1 MILSAK
7 NLSKSF
13 MNNEGKF
20 YVFRNL
26 TIEIDKS
33 DLITIMGPS
42 GSGKSTL
49 LNILGTLDTYD
60 EGLIKLNGEDINN
73 LSKDDISK
81 IRNKQ
86 IGFVFQFHH
95 LIPEF
100 NAIENIMIP
109 QQIYG
114 NKVNS
119 SDAAELLDYMGL
131 SKRMSHYPSQLSG
144 GEKSRIAIARAL
156 INKPTVVLADEPTG
170 NLDIEN
176 AEKLIQLFK
185 KINNDFDQSFVIA
198 THDPKV
204 ALIGNKKYYLNK
216 GILSNSDPV

>member
-26 TIEIDKS
+26 SIEIDKS

-60 EGLIKLNGEDINN
+60 EGLIKLNGEDIND
-73 LSKDDISK
+73 LSKDHISK

-119 SDAAELLDYMGL
+119 SDAAELLGYMGL

>member
-26 TIEIDKS
+26 SIEIDKS

-60 EGLIKLNGEDINN
+60 EGLIKLNGEDIND
-73 LSKDDISK
+73 LSKDHISK

>member
-1 MILSAK
+1 MILSAM

-60 EGLIKLNGEDINN
+60 EGLIKLNGEDIND
-73 LSKDDISK
+73 LSKDHISK

-156 INKPTVVLADEPTG
+156 INKHTVVLADEPTG

>member
-26 TIEIDKS
+26 SIEIDKS

-60 EGLIKLNGEDINN
+60 EGLIKLNGEDIND

-156 INKPTVVLADEPTG
+156 INKPNVVLADEPTG

>member
-26 TIEIDKS
+26 SIEIDKS

>member
-60 EGLIKLNGEDINN
+60 EGLIKLNGEDIND

>member
-20 YVFRNL
+20 YVFKNL

-60 EGLIKLNGEDINN
+60 EGLIKLNNEDIND

-185 KINNDFDQSFVIA
+185 KINNDFEQSFVIA

>member
-20 YVFRNL
+20 YVFKNL

>member
-20 YVFRNL
+20 YVFKNL

-60 EGLIKLNGEDINN
+60 EGLIKLNGEDIND
-73 LSKDDISK
+73 LSKDHISK

>member
-26 TIEIDKS
+26 SIEIDKS

-60 EGLIKLNGEDINN
+60 EGLIKLNGEDIND
-73 LSKDDISK
+73 LSKDHISK

-119 SDAAELLDYMGL
+119 SDAVELLDYMGL

>member
-13 MNNEGKF
+13 LNTEGKF

-26 TIEIDKS
+26 SIEIDKS

-49 LNILGTLDTYD
+49 LNILGTLDNYD
-60 EGLIKLNGEDINN
+60 QGLIKLNGKDIND
-73 LSKDDISK
+73 LSKNHISR
-81 IRNKQ
+81 IRNKY

-114 NKVNS
+114 NNVNS
-119 SDAAELLDYMGL
+119 SYATELLDYMGL

-144 GEKSRIAIARAL
+144 GEKSRVAVARAL

-185 KINNDFDQSFVIA
+185 KINNDFGQSFVIA

-204 ALIGNKKYYLNK
+204 ALIGNKQYYLNK

>member
-26 TIEIDKS
+26 SIEIDKS

-60 EGLIKLNGEDINN
+60 EGLIKLNGEDIND

-170 NLDIEN
+170 NLDIKN
-176 AEKLIQLFK
+176 AEKLIHLFK

>member
-26 TIEIDKS
+26 SIEIDKS

-60 EGLIKLNGEDINN
+60 EGLIKLNGEDIND
-73 LSKDDISK
+73 LSKDHISK

-156 INKPTVVLADEPTG
+156 INKPTIVLADEPTG

>member
-20 YVFRNL
+20 YVFKNL

-60 EGLIKLNGEDINN
+60 EGLIKLNGEDIND

>member
-26 TIEIDKS
+26 SIEIDKS

-60 EGLIKLNGEDINN
+60 EGLIKLNGEDIND
-73 LSKDDISK
+73 LSKDHISK

-156 INKPTVVLADEPTG
+156 INKPNVVLADEPTG

>member
-26 TIEIDKS
+26 SIEIDKS

-60 EGLIKLNGEDINN
+60 EGLIKLNGEDIND

>member
-26 TIEIDKS
+26 SIEIDKS

-49 LNILGTLDTYD
+49 LNILGTLDSYD
-60 EGLIKLNGEDINN
+60 EGLIKLNGEDIND

>member
-13 MNNEGKF
+13 LSTEGKF

-26 TIEIDKS
+26 SIEIDKS

-49 LNILGTLDTYD
+49 LNILGTLDNYD
-60 EGLIKLNGEDINN
+60 QGLIKLNGKDIND
-73 LSKDDISK
+73 LSKDHISR
-81 IRNKQ
+81 IRNKY

-114 NKVNS
+114 NNVNS
-119 SDAAELLDYMGL
+119 SYATELLDYMGL

-144 GEKSRIAIARAL
+144 GEKSRVAVARAL

-170 NLDIEN
+170 SLDIEN

-185 KINNDFDQSFVIA
+185 KINNDFGQSFVIA

-204 ALIGNKKYYLNK
+204 ALIGKKQYYLNK

>member
-60 EGLIKLNGEDINN
+60 EGLIKLNGEDIND
-73 LSKDDISK
+73 LSKDHISK

>member
-26 TIEIDKS
+26 SIEIDKS

-49 LNILGTLDTYD
+49 LNILGTLDSYD
-60 EGLIKLNGEDINN
+60 EGLIKLNGEDIND
-73 LSKDDISK
+73 LSNDHISK

>member
-1 MILSAK
+1 MILSDK

-60 EGLIKLNGEDINN
+60 EGLIKLNGEDIND

>member
-13 MNNEGKF
+13 LNTEGKF

-26 TIEIDKS
+26 SIEIDKS

-49 LNILGTLDTYD
+49 LNILGTLDSYD
-60 EGLIKLNGEDINN
+60 QGLIKLNGKDIND
-73 LSKDDISK
+73 LSKDHISR
-81 IRNKQ
+81 IRNKY

-114 NKVNS
+114 NNVNS
-119 SDAAELLDYMGL
+119 SYATELLDYMGL

-144 GEKSRIAIARAL
+144 GEKSRVAVARAL

-185 KINNDFDQSFVIA
+185 KINNDFGQSFVIA

-204 ALIGNKKYYLNK
+204 ALIGNKQYYLNK